1 MTENS
6 KLGGAPSWN
15 LDPFAGSA
23 GVFNIF
29 LLRFI
34 GGVKARSERKL
45 IDTYLYRRNIIPV
58 FIFASSRSY
67 VRCGRLQSSIITDV
81 RRLDD
86 PHLILR
92 TVTGLDGQH
101 VGLWVKNRS
110 LLSRSRHG
118 FPHHRLKCQ
127 LSYRI

>member
-67 VRCGRLQSSIITDV
+67 VRCGSLVLLPMYAVSTILTSSSERLQV
-81 RRLDD
+81 
-86 PHLILR
+86 
-92 TVTGLDGQH
+92 
-101 VGLWVKNRS
+101 
-110 LLSRSRHG
+110 
-118 FPHHRLKCQ
+118 
-127 LSYRI
+127 